1 MDNPEMAAP
10 SDSGSLVLQD
20 FWPWLSDHCNCI
32 LRAGTPDVIMYDHD
46 DFHWRFTQENPR
58 TLLVQLVRG
67 KRLIGEVFI
76 EPDLVSAVR
85 MTPGDKDE
93 VIFDLMAE
101 ADGEEQVMYYFVM
114 AHGYDGHAQPE
125 PTVRHGRLH

>member
-1 MDNPEMAAP
+1 MPNT
-10 SDSGSLVLQD
+10 DSLTLQD
-20 FWPWLSDHCNCI
+20 FWPWLGDHCNCI
-32 LRAGTPDVIMYDHD
+32 LRAGTPDSILYDDD

-76 EPDLVSAVR
+76 EPELVSSVR
-85 MTPGDKDE
+85 MTPGEKDE

-101 ADGEEQVMYYFVM
+101 DDGQEQVLYYFVM
-114 AHGYDGHAQPE
+114 AHGLDEKETPVA
-125 PTVRHGRLH
+125 TTRHGRLH

>member
-1 MDNPEMAAP
+1 MDNPDMAE
-10 SDSGSLVLQD
+10 SSNSGSLALQD

-32 LRAGTPDVIMYDHD
+32 LRAGTPDVILYDHD

-76 EPDLVSAVR
+76 EPDLVSEVR